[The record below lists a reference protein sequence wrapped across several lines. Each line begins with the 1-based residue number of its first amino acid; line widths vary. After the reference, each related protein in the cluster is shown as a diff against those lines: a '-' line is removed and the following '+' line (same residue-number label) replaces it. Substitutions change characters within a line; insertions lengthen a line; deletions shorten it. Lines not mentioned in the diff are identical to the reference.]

1 MFRKIF
7 FLFLLIVAFANRSHA
22 QSVDCSNAK
31 TQLEMN
37 QCAQK
42 QFAAAD
48 KELNTLYK
56 KLMTRLAPGLKTAL
70 TQSQRKWIAFRDEE
84 AKIYSLLYE
93 GGSMEPLA
101 VYNSKTQSTQ
111 ARIKQLKDLYEETDH

>member
-1 MFRKIF
+1 MFRK
-7 FLFLLIVAFANRSHA
+7 LLLPFIVAVLFTGTLHA

-37 QCAQK
+37 LCAQK
-42 QFAAAD
+42 QFNAAD

-56 KLMTRLAPGLKTAL
+56 TLMGRLAPELKTAL
-70 TQSQRKWIAFRDEE
+70 TLSQRKWVAFRDEE
-84 AKIYSLLYE
+84 AKIYALLYE
-93 GGSMEPLA
+93 GGSMAPLA